1 MRQAA
6 LPFARRFLIP
16 TDGGPASA
24 AAARL
29 GLRLARAMG
38 ASVLAVSVVD
48 PQVARGYAA
57 ADLLRYDVRAAAEA
71 QARGAVEAV
80 ARQARTMGVRCRTVV
95 RHGPVPATLLAEAR
109 AYRAGLLVMGT
120 RGHTGL
126 KRLVM
131 GSVAA
136 AVAAKA
142 PCPALLVP
150 PAARA
155 RRGRKR
161 S

>member
-1 MRQAA
+1 MRGAIRF
-6 LPFARRFLIP
+6 PRRFLIP

-29 GLRLARAMG
+29 GIRLARTME

-48 PQVARGYAA
+48 PRVARGYAA
-57 ADLLRYDVRAAAEA
+57 VDLLRYDVRAAAEA
-71 QARGAVEAV
+71 QARHAVEAV
-80 ARQARTMGVRCRTVV
+80 AHEARKVGVRCRTVV

-126 KRLVM
+126 KRLVR